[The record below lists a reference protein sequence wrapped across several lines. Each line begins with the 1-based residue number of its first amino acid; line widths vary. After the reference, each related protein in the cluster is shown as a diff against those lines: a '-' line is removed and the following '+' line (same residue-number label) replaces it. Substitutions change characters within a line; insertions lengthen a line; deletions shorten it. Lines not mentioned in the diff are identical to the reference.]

1 MTAVV
6 SKTALVEMLQDARTR
21 TRELVEDLDEQQL
34 MGPKLATVNP
44 LRWEIGHV
52 AYFYEYFIL
61 RQLYGRE
68 SVLGN
73 DKADG
78 LYDSIAVSHD
88 TRWNLPLLSTRQTHG
103 YMQEVLE
110 ALIDRLDGPMAVEQD
125 SFIYQFGVFHEDM
138 HTEAFL
144 WGRQT
149 LAYPAPRLAVA
160 VDVEQERNA
169 GPHPGYVEVPGGR
182 FVLGAR
188 RDAPFLFD
196 NEKYAHEVRVEPF
209 TIAKSPVTNAA
220 FAAFVEDQGYQRD
233 ELWHPEGLRWRQANN
248 VGHPGYWQ
256 ADGPGKWLLR
266 RFDRTSPL
274 PANEPVVHV
283 SWYEADAY
291 CRWAGLRLPTET
303 EWEVAALGEPSS
315 DGTLAS
321 AKRRY
326 PWGDSPPDA
335 MRASLDA
342 RALGC
347 IDVGALNAGDSAFG
361 CRQMLGNIWEWTA
374 DTFNPFPGFAADAY
388 TEYSTMLFGTTK
400 VLRGGAWTT
409 RSRMMHGTYRNFF
422 EPDRWSIFSGF
433 RTCR

>member
-6 SKTALVEMLQDARTR
+6 SKTALVDMLRDARTR
-21 TRELVEDLDEQQL
+21 TLELVEGLDEQQL
-34 MGPKLATVNP
+34 MGPSLATVNP

-52 AYFYEYFIL
+52 AHFYEYFIL
-61 RQLYGRE
+61 RQLYGRK

-78 LYDSIAVSHD
+78 LYDSIAVHHD
-88 TRWNLPLLSTRQTHG
+88 TRWDLPLLSTTQTLA

-110 ALIDRLDGPMAVEQD
+110 ALIDRLDGPMANEQD

-138 HTEAFL
+138 HDEAFL
-144 WGRQT
+144 WARQT
-149 LAYPAPRLAVA
+149 LAYPTPRLAVA
-160 VDVEQERNA
+160 ADVEQERNA
-169 GPHPGYVEVPGGR
+169 GAHAGYVDVPGGT

-188 RDAPFLFD
+188 PDAPFLFD
-196 NEKYAHEVRVEPF
+196 NEKYAHEVRVKPF
-209 TIAKSPVTNAA
+209 TIAKASVTNAE
-220 FAAFVEDQGYQRD
+220 FAAFVDDRGYQRD
-233 ELWHPEGLRWRQANN
+233 ELWRAEGLRWRQTNN
-248 VGHPGYWQ
+248 VSHPGYWQ

-266 RFDRTSPL
+266 RFDQILPL

-291 CRWAGLRLPTET
+291 CRWAGLRLPSEV
-303 EWEVAALGEPSS
+303 EWEVAALGEPGS
-315 DGTLAS
+315 DGELAVV
-321 AKRRY
+321 KRRY

-335 MRASLDA
+335 TRANLDGC
-342 RALGC
+342 ALGC
-347 IDVGALNAGDSAFG
+347 IDVGALSAGDSAFG
-361 CRQMLGNIWEWTA
+361 CRQMLGNVWEWTA
-374 DTFNPFPGFAADAY
+374 DTFHPFPGFAADAY

-422 EPDRWSIFSGF
+422 EPSRWNIFSGF